1 MEKAAKW
8 LKKNLHYEFT
18 DEMLL
23 RRALTHRSVQGSNNE
38 RLEFLGDSVLQV
50 IVSELLFHER
60 PNASEGQLSRLRASL
75 VKDSTLSELANDLGV
90 GAHLIL
96 GSGEKKTGGDR
107 RASILADA
115 LEAIFGA
122 VYLDSGLNT
131 AKKVIFRA
139 YGDRITKLPD
149 EVDLR
154 DPKSR
159 LQEYLQGRQ
168 LPLPIYVID
177 SVSGKAHRQSFEIS
191 CVVESLEL
199 KTIGKGA
206 NRRDAEQQAASS
218 MLVLIG
224 DGDE

>member
-1 MEKAAKW
+1 M
-8 LKKNLHYEFT
+8 
-18 DEMLL
+18 
-23 RRALTHRSVQGSNNE
+23 
-38 RLEFLGDSVLQV
+38 
-50 IVSELLFHER
+50 
-60 PNASEGQLSRLRASL
+60 
-75 VKDSTLSELANDLGV
+75 VKDSTLSELANNLGV

-122 VYLDSGLNT
+122 VYMDSGLNT